1 MILSANYLAT
11 LLLSQQTIT
20 FPLGIITVFQHL
32 LVVFGL
38 SYLLTSAR
46 ASSTA
51 GCSIFLALP
60 AVTGPKLFD
69 QVANSLHQRSLTTQM
84 PLNRF
89 FNFIFFPWSY
99 YGLKENVFVLLSH
112 LLLTGLVAVLAGKDF
127 YLKQLLHDLH
137 HEGRQ

>member
-1 MILSANYLAT
+1 M
-11 LLLSQQTIT
+11 
-20 FPLGIITVFQHL
+20 
-32 LVVFGL
+32 
-38 SYLLTSAR
+38 
-46 ASSTA
+46 
-51 GCSIFLALP
+51 
-60 AVTGPKLFD
+60 FD
-69 QVANSLHQRSLTTQM
+69 QVANSLQQRSLTTQM